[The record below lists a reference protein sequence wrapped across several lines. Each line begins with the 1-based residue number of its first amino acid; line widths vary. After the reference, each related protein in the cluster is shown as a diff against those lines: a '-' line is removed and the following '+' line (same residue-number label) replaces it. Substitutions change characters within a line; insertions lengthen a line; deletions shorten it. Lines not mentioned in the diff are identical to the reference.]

1 MPPAKRQQSSAV
13 LYTLIIFVGLF
24 IAATT
29 IAVIY
34 YIKAEEYRTTAA
46 TLEGQI
52 NDLAD
57 SRERQ
62 AMGTI
67 VGMKESN
74 KSRLATMVDYLDQM
88 VSIIAGGVPEPT
100 SAEVKVKNAS
110 TEASNALKLV
120 QESRLVGIS
129 SIDPNATG
137 LVRIIRGLKTA
148 MDEATNAE
156 VALKAQLK
164 ELQDR
169 FDDAMAAGFAKEQIL
184 LAEKDKLQQ
193 QVNEVVQ
200 DYNGLKVLMQQTA
213 DEQVKTLMAQLEEER
228 ASLKALNQDL
238 LKTKAELETAED
250 MLKRSQEELAKVRPP
265 PDREVAAF
273 KSDGEIILVDEQAK
287 VVHLNIGSN
296 NHVYQGLIFSV
307 YDRNAPIPKD
317 GKGKAEIEVSDV
329 SKDFSAARI
338 LRSEIKRPIL
348 QGDIVANLIWD
359 SDKTN
364 VFVIAGDFDINN
376 DGHIESDGVDRIKR
390 LIEKWGGKVA
400 DTISIDTNYL
410 ILGNQPQVLK
420 KPTPDELELDPR
432 AMEKYEASLQRLN
445 QYKNVQSQAQA
456 LWIPIFNY
464 ERFLYF
470 IGYKSQIGQPGAF

>member
-52 NDLAD
+52 DDLAD

-120 QESRLVGIS
+120 QESRLVGIG

-148 MDEATNAE
+148 MDEATNAG

-169 FDDAMAAGFAKEQIL
+169 FDDAMTAGFAKEQIL

-200 DYNGLKVLMQQTA
+200 DYNELKVLMQQTA

-228 ASLKALNQDL
+228 ANLKALNQDL

-273 KSDGEIILVDEQAK
+273 KNDGEIILVDEQAK
-287 VVHLNIGSN
+287 VVHLNIGSD
-296 NHVYQGLIFSV
+296 NHVYQGLTFSV

-317 GKGKAEIEVSDV
+317 GKGKAEIEVFDV

-364 VFVIAGDFDINN
+364 VFVIAGDFDLNN
-376 DGHIESDGVDRIKR
+376 DGIIKPDSTDKIKGF
-390 LIEKWGGKVA
+390 IEKWGGKVA
-400 DTISIDTNYL
+400 DAISIDTNYL
-410 ILGNQPQVLK
+410 ILGKQPQVLK

-445 QYKNVQSQAQA
+445 QYKDVQSRAQA

-470 IGYKSQIGQPGAF
+470 IGKGQTGRAGAF

>member
-67 VGMKESN
+67 VGTKQGN
-74 KSRLATMVDYLDQM
+74 KTWLATMADYLDQM

-100 SAEVKVKNAS
+100 SAEVKVKNAA
-110 TEASNALKLV
+110 TETINALKLV
-120 QESRLVGIS
+120 RDYINIS
-129 SIDPNATG
+129 STDPNATG

-148 MDEATNAE
+148 LDDVTQAGT
-156 VALKAQLK
+156 ALKEQLK
-164 ELQDR
+164 KLQDR
-169 FDDAMAAGFAKEQIL
+169 FDDAMTAGLAKEQIL
-184 LAEKDKLQQ
+184 LSEKDKLQL
-193 QVNEVVQ
+193 QVNGIMQ
-200 DYNGLKVLMQQTA
+200 DYNELKVLMQQTA
-213 DEQVKTLMAQLEEER
+213 DEQVKTLMAQLDEER
-228 ASLKALNQDL
+228 ANLKELNQDM
-238 LKTKAELETAED
+238 LKTKAELETAKN
-250 MLKRSQEELAKVRPP
+250 MLKRSQEELSKVKPP

-273 KSDGEIILVDEQAK
+273 KSDGEIILVDDQAK
-287 VVHLNIGSN
+287 MVHLNIGSD
-296 NHVYQGLIFSV
+296 NHVYQGLTFSV

-317 GKGKAEIEVSDV
+317 GKGKAEIEVFDV
-329 SKDFSAARI
+329 AKNFSAARV

-376 DGHIESDGVDRIKR
+376 DGHIEADGVDKIKA
-390 LIEKWGGKVA
+390 LIEKWGGKVTDA
-400 DTISIDTNYL
+400 ISIDSHYL
-410 ILGNQPQVLK
+410 VLGNQPQLLK
-420 KPTPDELELDPR
+420 KPTPEELELDPK
-432 AMEKYEASLQRLN
+432 AMDKYEASLQRLN
-445 QYKNVQSQAQA
+445 RYKEVQSQAQT
-456 LWIPIFNY
+456 LWIPILNY

-470 IGYKSQIGQPGAF
+470 IGYKGQIGRPGAF